1 MTTQDAYTEKIS
13 SWLDNELTEAEAVDL
28 QHHLRQCPTCQT
40 VYQEFKQMD
49 EWLHRAALVMV
60 APAPGFTGRFETR
73 LAHHHPHQR
82 LHLWLAVLGLA
93 LGAIFILAA
102 TALFGGVAIYSL
114 SASAPAING
123 QLAHN
128 GLVYLINSANTARF
142 FLGMGWLFLKT
153 SLLTM
158 QTPLFWGLVVVAAA
172 SAWLWVRVMRSLLK
186 TGVAATAKLM
196 L

>member
-13 SWLDNELTEAEAVDL
+13 SWLDNELTEAEAADL
-28 QHHLRQCPTCQT
+28 QHHLRQCQTCQAT
-40 VYQEFKQMD
+40 YHELNQMH
-49 EWLHRAALVMV
+49 EWLRRAALVMA

-73 LAHHHPHQR
+73 LAHYHPQKR
-82 LHLWLAVLGLA
+82 WHLWLAVLGLA

-102 TALFGGVAIYSL
+102 TALFGGAALYSL
-114 SASAPAING
+114 SASVPALNG
-123 QLAHN
+123 QLAHTAV
-128 GLVYLINSANTARF
+128 VYLINSANTARF
-142 FLGMGWLFLKT
+142 FLGIGLLFLKT

-158 QTPLFWGLVVVAAA
+158 QTPLFWGMVVVAAA